1 MLYSVGV
8 EEQPRTE
15 GRAGTEGQQRLE
27 GLKKKKKKG
36 LDHIHY
42 FNIN

>member
-27 GLKKKKKKG
+27 GLKKKKKK
-36 LDHIHY
+36 DWIT
-42 FNIN
+42 FIIST